1 MDSLTKGYD
10 CQLENLNVFTRRPV
24 QSQIK
29 SSNTVKIRP
38 NTQLG
43 DSVKKFIF
51 KIEGSSA
58 FLDLSE
64 TLIFT
69 ECQIQK
75 VNPATNAKEALA
87 ADVEVSTINYL
98 GACMWDTISLKLNN
112 QKILTKYDLSY
123 RSYMEAILSHDES
136 AQKSWLQASM
146 FYKDQHRQM
155 NTLSIIRL
163 SIS

>member
-29 SSNTVKIRP
+29 SSNSVKLRA

-98 GACMWDTISLKLNN
+98 GACMWDTI
-112 QKILTKYDLSY
+112 
-123 RSYMEAILSHDES
+123 
-136 AQKSWLQASM
+136 
-146 FYKDQHRQM
+146 
-155 NTLSIIRL
+155 
-163 SIS
+163 